1 MVGPESHHRPSWP
14 ESSLWICQAI
24 APTSRIAAHER
35 GEASYHG
42 LTRAVMS
49 TDVGVQSA
57 IQTMAVFTIA
67 RMTAR
72 IASGRWG
79 HALTMAGHFRLG
91 FVCPLS
97 SHVLSL
103 TVAESGFHELEPEES
118 VMLSLFPNERRRS
131 RRLQTVPN
139 QADLEWWDRSQKRSS
154 HGKILNI
161 SDHGALIFADSF
173 PQLGENVLIRIKRPV
188 QSDWAGSTV
197 VRHDQPNEVAI
208 DFNMGCP
215 YDLGLAATLGIDII
229 SSVLGLAGS
238 DRFSN
243 SGD

>member
-1 MVGPESHHRPSWP
+1 M
-14 ESSLWICQAI
+14 
-24 APTSRIAAHER
+24 
-35 GEASYHG
+35 
-42 LTRAVMS
+42 
-49 TDVGVQSA
+49 
-57 IQTMAVFTIA
+57 IA
-67 RMTAR
+67 R
-72 IASGRWG
+72 
-79 HALTMAGHFRLG
+79 LQ
-91 FVCPLS
+91 
-97 SHVLSL
+97 
-103 TVAESGFHELEPEES
+103 
-118 VMLSLFPNERRRS
+118 NERRRS
-131 RRLQTVPN
+131 QRLQTVPN
-139 QADLEWWDRSQKRSS
+139 HAVLEWWDCTQKRSS

-188 QSDWAGSTV
+188 QSDWAGSIV
-197 VRHDQPNEVAI
+197 VRQIQQNEAAL